1 MKKLNKIVV
10 SLALV
15 LVLAMPIF
23 LSGCFAEKPSD
34 VELSAVYYHED
45 SSMGSGND
53 YVKFISD
60 SYILMTVSDSAD
72 FDGKPAIS
80 ITKTT
85 ASGKVIYLGSL
96 QDGVNFTIT
105 VVDKNI
111 LTMHIV
117 INGDS
122 DNSTTFNLTKMA

>member
-23 LSGCFAEKPSD
+23 LSGCFVEKPSD
-34 VELSAVYYHED
+34 VELNAVYYHED